1 MRIIAEYAKK
11 AAGLEYILRD
21 ETRRKDFFSGVLGPW
36 SDDSKSLPG
45 ENPDEKELA
54 ENRAKIGYVENYEE
68 YLKSME
74 QLGGIGHDIGK
85 ILSKT
90 RTLAESNPNYP
101 DFAKIH
107 LALKAIFREIAYQ
120 RQVLGD

>member
-21 ETRRKDFFSGVLGPW
+21 ETRRKEFFSGVLGSW
-36 SDDSKSLPG
+36 SDDGKFLPG
-45 ENPDEKELA
+45 EKPDEKELA
-54 ENRAKIGYVENYEE
+54 DNRAKIGYVDNREE

-74 QLGGIGHDIGK
+74 LLDGIGHDIGS

-90 RTLAESNPNYP
+90 RTLAENNPNYP

-107 LALKAIFREIAYQ
+107 LALKAIFREVAYQ
-120 RQVLGD
+120 RHVLGD